1 MSARRGWSRR
11 EFSAALASLAW
22 TTVGRS
28 LAAAADDRR
37 PPTKPSRSPRRPSR
51 FLVFFLAGGMDE
63 LYSINP
69 MHPGEVKQGILPV
82 YTERELI
89 THGAARLAPMWSS
102 LAPYLPRMQVISG
115 IQCSTVAHPTGV
127 RQVRQMRRHVV
138 SERETSFITLAGE
151 AIAPEAP
158 LHALHINAGYYPVGP
173 TAEGRVL
180 VDDSGGKI
188 LASLHR
194 LANDPALR
202 DVSRAALASAARTD
216 ARTAEPTRIVDAMI
230 AKMAGTPAPTPS
242 AASVI
247 DPAEWPWH
255 TFEEMKKGNALE
267 YAWVLYALQRRLAPA
282 VFLSP
287 LAFWDTH
294 WNNDIMQRPLQ
305 HQFALG
311 LKYVLDGLAAAP
323 GDHGGSLLDETGIV
337 ILSELGRFP
346 YVNSV
351 GGKDHYPQITAVLM
365 GPGLAPGKFGE
376 TDSELLGTS
385 VSLTTG
391 RPGRGGRLLTLDD
404 LGTTLLHWLGNPDPP
419 RLGYD
424 GSLLEFCFA

>member
-1 MSARRGWSRR
+1 MSGRRGLSRR
-11 EFSAALASLAW
+11 ELSAVLASLAW
-22 TTVGRS
+22 TTLGRP
-28 LAAAADDRR
+28 LAAAAGDRR
-37 PPTKPSRSPRRPSR
+37 KPVTPSSSPRRPSR

-69 MHPGEVKQGILPV
+69 KLPGEVKPGILPV
-82 YTERELI
+82 YPERDLT
-89 THGAARLAPMWSS
+89 THGAVRLAPMWSS

-151 AIAPEAP
+151 ALAPEAP
-158 LHALHINAGYYPVGP
+158 LHAIHINAGYYPVGP
-173 TAEGRVL
+173 TAEGRVF

-194 LANDPALR
+194 LANDPSLR
-202 DVSRAALASAARTD
+202 DVSRAALASAARAD
-216 ARTAEPTRIVDAMI
+216 ARTAEPTRIVDTMI
-230 AKMAGTPAPTPS
+230 ERMAGTPAPAP
-242 AASVI
+242 APASVI
-247 DPAEWPWH
+247 DPSEWPWH
-255 TFEEMKKGNALE
+255 AFEELRKGNALE
-267 YAWVLYALQRRLAPA
+267 YGWVLYALQRRLAPA

-311 LKYVLDGLAAAP
+311 LKYVLDGLAATP
-323 GDHGGSLLDETGIV
+323 GDHGGSLLDETGVV

-351 GGKDHYPQITAVLM
+351 GGKDHFPQITAVLM
-365 GPGLAPGKFGE
+365 GPGLSPGKFGE

-385 VSLTTG
+385 VSLATG

-404 LGTTLLHWLGNPDPP
+404 LGTTLLHWLGHPDPP
-419 RLGYD
+419 GLGYD
-424 GSLLEFCFA
+424 GGLLEFCLA